1 MHKIP
6 VLRKVN
12 YSLRTSRKV
21 SKWNFPP
28 QSPLVHRIID
38 SRIHT
43 MDLVCHWSNVDLIV
57 VLETYWRRSVS
68 VKMIFRINFIKVKSI
83 IYFSFD
89 YSWRPP
95 PVAGARCRGGY
106 CAGAEAALLNGD
118 CRLGARHRTRTLVAR
133 LAIADTIVPQLDN
146 TLHPAPPRDKDT
158 AGHCPFVK
166 PNFLFLSLENILTQ
180 QGLKQITDFLE

>member
-1 MHKIP
+1 
-6 VLRKVN
+6 
-12 YSLRTSRKV
+12 
-21 SKWNFPP
+21 
-28 QSPLVHRIID
+28 
-38 SRIHT
+38 
-43 MDLVCHWSNVDLIV
+43 MD
-57 VLETYWRRSVS
+57 
-68 VKMIFRINFIKVKSI
+68 
-83 IYFSFD
+83 
-89 YSWRPP
+89 
-95 PVAGARCRGGY
+95 GAWCRGGY

-118 CRLGARHRTRTLVAR
+118 CRLGARHRTSGYR

>member
-12 YSLRTSRKV
+12 YSFRTSRKV

-28 QSPLVHRIID
+28 QIPLVHRIID

-43 MDLVCHWSNVDLIV
+43 MDLACHWSNLDLIV
-57 VLETYWRRSVS
+57 VLETYWRRFIS
-68 VKMIFRINFIKVKSI
+68 VKMIFRINFIKWNLLYIFHLTTFEDLLLLLVRGVGVAI
-83 IYFSFD
+83 VRVLRLHFSMETAD
-89 YSWRPP
+89 SEPDIGP
-95 PVAGARCRGGY
+95 GHRGY
-106 CAGAEAALLNGD
+106 
-118 CRLGARHRTRTLVAR
+118 R

-180 QGLKQITDFLE
+180 LGLKQITDFLE